1 MGCQLFLNIIEEDRQ
16 DLQDA
21 YDFDKSPYSKTK
33 DLTILI
39 DLSTLL
45 LVIGEKK
52 ITKFWMFL
60 CC

>member
-1 MGCQLFLNIIEEDRQ
+1 LGCQLFLNIIEEDRQ

-52 ITKFWMFL
+52 ITKF
-60 CC
+60 